1 MESVLILAE
10 KPSQAMDYAKALG
23 VSKKHNG
30 YVEIESDIIGKAK
43 VTWAIGHLVEMKA
56 PNEYTTPVN
65 AWDIK
70 KLPFFPTLYEYKIA
84 NGKSSQF
91 NVVKKLIN
99 EADTIINATDY
110 GREGSNIFYSILRLS
125 GAKNKTIKRYANSS
139 LVHEDIRKKFKELD
153 NNQVDLNMYKEANAR
168 QISDWLV
175 GMNLTSLYTNIFRNK
190 GLNEVISIG
199 RVQTPTLYMIYERQK
214 AIENFV
220 SEPFY
225 EIKGQFKAKNGE
237 YEGKAKIKTKDKE
250 EIKQLFQQHQLE
262 TADKGI
268 VQKLETNE
276 KKQKSPNLFSLSGL
290 QKKASQLF
298 KFNSKET
305 LNIAQSL
312 YDKKILTYPRTDTPA
327 ITQSEFDYL
336 VQNLEALKSV
346 YQLDFKT
353 TYTEARKP
361 YVVEAIEE
369 HHAIIPTSK
378 VPTQSDLETL
388 NDKERKLLNLV
399 VSTTLSIFAND
410 YIYDETKV
418 ETNVNELVFYST
430 GKVEKDKGWKALF
443 NHNKS
448 NEEDSKE
455 AVTKLPQLEQNE
467 EVESKLE
474 QTEGHTQPP
483 KPFTD
488 GQLIAM
494 METAG
499 KTLDEQED
507 QAIMKEA
514 NGLGTE
520 ATRADIIQTLIK
532 RDYIKMSKNR
542 YYVTSKGEMVCLAV
556 QNTLLSSASMT
567 AEWEKRLK
575 QIGKGEADK
584 NSFIQ
589 MIQKFIEKELS
600 LKDEKQ
606 NNVQIGNLAE
616 KVQNNNN
623 IGNCPNCDNGQIQ
636 KQGKVY
642 KCNKC
647 EQIFFANFFKKKLS
661 DSQIKELILNG
672 KTKKKLKLPKK
683 DGGTYEAY
691 LKLENDEKK
700 NMKIYK
706 VSFN

>member
-1 MESVLILAE
+1 MKTVILAE

-23 VSKKHNG
+23 IKKKQNG
-30 YVEIESDIIGKAK
+30 YVELDSDIVGNAT
-43 VTWAIGHLVEMKA
+43 VTWAIGHLVEMK
-56 PNEYTTPVN
+56 TPKDYKEPIN
-65 AWDIK
+65 TWDINN
-70 KLPFFPTLYEYKIA
+70 LPFFPTQYEYGIA
-84 NGKSSQF
+84 KGKQSQF
-91 NVVKKLIN
+91 NIVKKLLN

-125 GAKNKTIKRYANSS
+125 GVKNKTIKRYANSS
-139 LVHEDIRKKFKELD
+139 LVHEDIRKKFKQLSD
-153 NNQVDLNMYKEANAR
+153 NHVDLNMYQEANAR
-168 QISDWLV
+168 QISDYLV
-175 GMNLTSLYTNIFRNK
+175 GMNLTSLYSNIFRNK
-190 GLNEVISIG
+190 GVNETISIG
-199 RVQTPTLYMIYERQK
+199 RVQTPTLFMIYERQK
-214 AIENFV
+214 EIENFI

-225 EIKGQFKAKNGE
+225 EIKGHFAAKHGE
-237 YEGKAKIKTKDKE
+237 YEGKAKIKTKDQS
-250 EIKQLFQQHQLE
+250 EIKQLYEQHQLNN
-262 TADKGI
+262 ANKGNI
-268 VQKLETNE
+268 QKLETKE
-276 KKQKSPNLFSLSGL
+276 KHQKAPNLFSLSGL

-336 VQNLEALKSV
+336 VQKLEALKSV

-378 VPTQSDLETL
+378 VPTQSDLEAL

-418 ETNVNELVFYST
+418 ETNVNELIFYST
-430 GKVEKDKGWKALF
+430 GKVEKDKGWKTLF
-443 NHNKS
+443 SKS
-448 NEEDSKE
+448 NDQDKEET
-455 AVTKLPQLEQNE
+455 TKLPQLEENE
-467 EVESKLE
+467 DVEAKLE
-474 QTEGHTQPP
+474 QIEGKTQPP

-532 RDYIKMSKNR
+532 REYIKISKNR
-542 YYVTSKGEMVCLAV
+542 YYVTPKGEMLCTAV
-556 QNTLLSSASMT
+556 QNTLLASPSMT

-575 QIGKGEADK
+575 QIGKGQADK
-584 NSFIQ
+584 DSFIS
-589 MIQKFIEKELS
+589 MIKKFIEKELS
-600 LKDEKQ
+600 LKEEKQ
-606 NNVQIGNLAE
+606 ENAKVGELANEIQQANDIG
-616 KVQNNNN
+616 K
-623 IGNCPNCDNGQIQ
+623 CPNCDDGQIQ
-636 KQGKVY
+636 KRGKVY
-642 KCNKC
+642 KCNRC
-647 EQIFFANFFKKKLS
+647 DQIFFSNFFKKKLS
-661 DSQIKELILNG
+661 ENQIKELILNG

-691 LKLENDEKK
+691 LTLEDDSNKGIK
-700 NMKIYK
+700 RYA
-706 VSFN
+706 VSFK

>member
-1 MESVLILAE
+1 MTTVILAE

-23 VSKKHNG
+23 IKQKQNG
-30 YVEIESDIIGKAK
+30 YIELDSDIVGNAI
-43 VTWAIGHLVEMKA
+43 VTWAIGHLVEMK
-56 PNEYTTPVN
+56 TPKDYKEPIN
-65 AWDIK
+65 TWDINN
-70 KLPFFPTLYEYKIA
+70 LPFFPNQYEYGIA
-84 NGKSSQF
+84 KGKQSQF
-91 NVVKKLIN
+91 NVVKKLLN

-125 GAKNKTIKRYANSS
+125 GVKNKTIKRYANSS
-139 LVHEDIRKKFKELD
+139 LVHEDIRKKFKQLSD
-153 NNQVDLNMYKEANAR
+153 NNVDLNMYQEANAR
-168 QISDWLV
+168 QISDYLV
-175 GMNLTSLYTNIFRNK
+175 GMNLTSLYSNIFRNK
-190 GLNEVISIG
+190 GVNETISIG
-199 RVQTPTLYMIYERQK
+199 RVQTPTLFMIYERQK
-214 AIENFV
+214 EIENFI

-225 EIKGQFKAKNGE
+225 EIKGHFTAEHGE
-237 YEGKAKIKTKDKE
+237 YEGKAKIKTKDQS
-250 EIKQLFQQHQLE
+250 EIKQLYEQHQLNN
-262 TADKGI
+262 ANKGNI
-268 VQKLETNE
+268 QKLETKE
-276 KKQKSPNLFSLSGL
+276 KHQKAPNLFSLSGL

-336 VQNLEALKSV
+336 VQKLEELKSV
-346 YQLDFKT
+346 YQFDFKT
-353 TYTEARKP
+353 TYTERRKP
-361 YVVEAIEE
+361 YVVESIEE

-378 VPTQSDLETL
+378 VPTQSDLEAL

-443 NHNKS
+443 SKS
-448 NEEDSKE
+448 NDQDKEET
-455 AVTKLPQLEQNE
+455 TKLPQLQESE
-467 EVESKLE
+467 EVEAKLE
-474 QTEGHTQPP
+474 QTEGKTQPP

-532 RDYIKMSKNR
+532 REYIKTSKNR
-542 YYVTSKGEMVCLAV
+542 YYVTPKGEMLCTAV
-556 QNTLLSSASMT
+556 QNTLLASPSMT

-584 NSFIQ
+584 DSFIN
-589 MIQKFIEKELS
+589 MIKKFIEKEIS
-600 LKDEKQ
+600 LKEEKQ
-606 NNVQIGNLAE
+606 SNAKVGDLANQVQEENTLG
-616 KVQNNNN
+616 K
-623 IGNCPNCDNGQIQ
+623 CPNCNDGHI
-636 KQGKVY
+636 KKRGKVY
-642 KCNKC
+642 KCTNC

-661 DSQIKELILNG
+661 ENQIKEIITNG

-683 DGGTYEAY
+683 DGGNYEAY
-691 LKLENDEKK
+691 LILQDDNNKGIKK
-700 NMKIYK
+700 YG
-706 VSFN
+706 VSFE